1 VEAVSGAENR
11 KKIVYCALSSKKNS
25 PAARIESAF
34 GACSEPFD
42 SRPLT
47 EVRMVR
53 LPVGAHAPT
62 IQGRE
67 QDLLRERERG
77 DEPKE
82 EEALEMSRRPTNVA
96 S

>member
-1 VEAVSGAENR
+1 
-11 KKIVYCALSSKKNS
+11 
-25 PAARIESAF
+25 
-34 GACSEPFD
+34 
-42 SRPLT
+42 
-47 EVRMVR
+47 MVR